1 MRITVGGILET
12 AEKLFS
18 RDYAKTE
25 KKETKKIGKD
35 KIYITDALRDKV
47 ANIGESIK
55 HIEDEMSFLQFRK
68 GSLIT
73 ILQKTQKEGYNKT
86 RDINFLQ
93 SLLYNSKKLL
103 SNDIDIIKQSN
114 NANDLIILLKKQ
126 IGNISEVLNNKKK
139 DIIREHSAL
148 QNIFSIALLNNYN
161 EVISSLNIV
170 KDNIGLLTMNIK
182 PEVVSKLIGG

>member
-93 SLLYNSKKLL
+93 SLLYNNKKLL

>member
-1 MRITVGGILET
+1 
-12 AEKLFS
+12 
-18 RDYAKTE
+18 
-25 KKETKKIGKD
+25 
-35 KIYITDALRDKV
+35 
-47 ANIGESIK
+47 
-55 HIEDEMSFLQFRK
+55 MSFLQFRK
-68 GSLIT
+68 ESLIT

-93 SLLYNSKKLL
+93 SLLYNNKKLL